1 MTDMLTEEEQ
11 RLIEADAKAAAKNAF
26 PHIRVTPT
34 EEYGD
39 GLEQCRELLLKFCE
53 TTAQVLG
60 GDVKAM
66 REACERARHEGRVE
80 VSLGE
85 TVHG

>member
-1 MTDMLTEEEQ
+1 M
-11 RLIEADAKAAAKNAF
+11 
-26 PHIRVTPT
+26 VTPT
-34 EEYGD
+34 AEYGY

-66 REACERARHEGRVE
+66 REACKRARHEGQE
-80 VSLGE
+80 ELSLGE